1 MSLQGFFFD
10 DRIKLAQS
18 KTQIR
23 RQLSPI
29 FQIVNKIL
37 STDDDKGRGETSDM
51 VMDIVY

>member
-1 MSLQGFFFD
+1 MSLQGFFD

-37 STDDDKGRGETSDM
+37 STDDNRGRGEASDP
-51 VMDIVY
+51 VKNTVF